1 MFMKFSFFDANKYFK
16 YILFEFD
23 VLISSPVVSLRISKV
38 AKLFSSAVNGRWIA
52 HQNIHKK
59 NEKARDKERSRRI
72 FLSFGVVQFWREQRQ
87 WSNQTAVTTVNSF
100 PPPSTLSENIKMSLL
115 HFNQCV
121 LHCTLRNG
129 ALCVSLLSRSIADPQ
144 GSYKEQASI
153 FTSKQAYTCMAD

>member
-59 NEKARDKERSRRI
+59 KWKGERQRKVQEDFS
-72 FLSFGVVQFWREQRQ
+72 QFWG
-87 WSNQTAVTTVNSF
+87 SSVLKGATTMKQS
-100 PPPSTLSENIKMSLL
+100 
-115 HFNQCV
+115 
-121 LHCTLRNG
+121 
-129 ALCVSLLSRSIADPQ
+129 D
-144 GSYKEQASI
+144 GSHNR
-153 FTSKQAYTCMAD
+153 